1 MPESGEVQHAAILS
15 GALAAPVDLLIVQHQ
30 SASQWMPLWHLQSQD
45 HSVIHCS
52 FTVIHCSLTCHICNC
67 CMAYMPAARFHQLEE
82 AWLGVH
88 LLTLRCTAAV
98 PLYDSLGED
107 AVEYTVNHAETEVI
121 FVQATKF
128 PQLTK
133 AVPKIKQTVQTI
145 IYWGESSSSAISE
158 IEGQVRSVEADLCD
172 TQEKI
177 FAFIMCV
184 LSLCSL
190 ARSWQRTLSI
200 ECAPRWLLHML
211 AVNPAHCLLS
221 QTSTAHLCI
230 RYCWLM
236 AYYTAFHMHACTHFH
251 TYCLISKAAVS
262 IQPFSSSLLCI
273 CDIQQVTAVCL

>member
-45 HSVIHCS
+45 RSVFHCS

-67 CMAYMPAARFHQLEE
+67 CMAYMPAARFYQLEE

-177 FAFIMCV
+177 ICFYHVRAQLV
-184 LSLCSL
+184 LTGSKL
-190 ARSWQRTLSI
+190 AEDL
-200 ECAPRWLLHML
+200 
-211 AVNPAHCLLS
+211 VN
-221 QTSTAHLCI
+221 
-230 RYCWLM
+230 
-236 AYYTAFHMHACTHFH
+236 
-251 TYCLISKAAVS
+251 
-262 IQPFSSSLLCI
+262 
-273 CDIQQVTAVCL
+273 